1 MSTTTN
7 SGKYLFSGSGNT
19 GHTIFTITDD
29 ADYFEQSTK
38 LDKDGDPLV
47 CVMLSGL
54 GANVIFEDSNQYT
67 TQRHELLPATYT
79 TSEISAK
86 LARGD
91 KLTAKGQAIFD
102 HANEIRDYYTA
113 RLVEEKLTNKERRD
127 SQFATDLMSALRI
140 RGTIKPEYAGIYH
153 KLQDFYLAD
162 TKWDNLVSTQKPVSG
177 NQEFASGNSLK
188 PARVDLKYVDHMYSS
203 SNKSNLNKVNYC
215 RYYFTDRND
224 YLYEFSV
231 PASNTLRTFLEHYF
245 QTFNES
251 NTPWMN
257 VTIFARRE
265 QCPVP
270 FYKNEFNYF
279 KIIDWAGLTNN
290 TQGE

>member
-1 MSTTTN
+1 MSIISKSPLYHIMDTSDN
-7 SGKYLFSGSGNT
+7 DIS
-19 GHTIFTITDD
+19 
-29 ADYFEQSTK
+29 DYFETSTV
-38 LDKDGDPLV
+38 LDEAGDPLV
-47 CVMLSGL
+47 CVMLSGM
-54 GANVIFEDSNQYT
+54 GANVIFEDSNQYAI
-67 TQRHELLPATYT
+67 QQHELLAATYT

-127 SQFATDLMSALRI
+127 SQFATDLMKALSI
-140 RGTIKPEYAGIYH
+140 RGSIQPEYAGIYH

-162 TKWDNLVSTQKPVSG
+162 TKWDNLVATQKSVS
-177 NQEFASGNSLK
+177 NNHEFASVKSMK
-188 PARVDLKYVDHMYSS
+188 PARIDLKFVDHLYSS
-203 SNKSNLNKVNYC
+203 SNKSFSNKVNYC
-215 RYYFTDRND
+215 RYYFTDRHN
-224 YLYEFSV
+224 YLYEYSV
-231 PASNTLRTFLEHYF
+231 PSSNILRPFLENYF

-265 QCPVP
+265 VCPVP
-270 FYKNEFNYF
+270 YYRNEFNYF
-279 KIIDWAGLTNN
+279 KIYDWAGLTNN
-290 TQGE
+290 TQGQ

>member
-1 MSTTTN
+1 MSTTKS

-29 ADYFEQSTK
+29 ADYYETSTV
-38 LDKDGDPLV
+38 LDEAGDPLV

-54 GANVIFEDSNQYT
+54 GANVIFEDSNPYT
-67 TQRHELLPATYT
+67 IRRHELLPATYT
-79 TSEISAK
+79 TSEVSAK
-86 LARGD
+86 LARGH

-127 SQFATDLMSALRI
+127 SQFATDLMKALSI
-140 RGTIKPEYAGIYH
+140 RGSIQPEYAGIYH

-162 TKWDNLVSTQKPVSG
+162 TKWDNLVETHESVSDDH
-177 NQEFASGNSLK
+177 EFSSVIALT
-188 PARVDLKYVDHMYSS
+188 PQTIDLKFVDHLYSS
-203 SNKSNLNKVNYC
+203 SNKSFSNKVNYC
-215 RYYFTDRND
+215 RYYFTDKYD
-224 YLYEFSV
+224 FLYEFSV
-231 PASNTLRTFLEHYF
+231 PSSNILRPFLENHF
-245 QTFNES
+245 QTFSEANK
-251 NTPWMN
+251 PWMP
-257 VTIFARRE
+257 VKISARRE

-270 FYKNEFNYF
+270 YYRNEFNYF
-279 KIIDWAGLTNN
+279 KIYDWAGLTNN

>member
-1 MSTTTN
+1 MTTQY
-7 SGKYLFSGSGNT
+7 KFAL
-19 GHTIFTITDD
+19 DD
-29 ADYFEQSTK
+29 VDYFEQSTR
-38 LDKDGDPLV
+38 LDKAGDPLV
-47 CVMLSGL
+47 CVMLSGMS
-54 GANVIFEDSNQYT
+54 ANVIFEN
-67 TQRHELLPATYT
+67 PAQPQHHALFPTTYT
-79 TSEISAK
+79 ASEISVK

-91 KLTAKGQAIFD
+91 KLTDKGQAIFD

-162 TKWDNLVSTQKPVSG
+162 TKWDNLVATQKSVSN
-177 NQEFASGNSLK
+177 NQEFASANSFK
-188 PARVDLKYVDHMYSS
+188 PAKVELKFVDHLYSS
-203 SNKSNLNKVNYC
+203 GNKTLHNKISYC
-215 RYYFTDRND
+215 RYYFTDRHD

-251 NTPWMN
+251 NKPWMN

-265 QCPVP
+265 LCPVP
-270 FYKNEFNYF
+270 FYRNEFNYF
-279 KIIDWAGLTNN
+279 KIIDWAGLTYN